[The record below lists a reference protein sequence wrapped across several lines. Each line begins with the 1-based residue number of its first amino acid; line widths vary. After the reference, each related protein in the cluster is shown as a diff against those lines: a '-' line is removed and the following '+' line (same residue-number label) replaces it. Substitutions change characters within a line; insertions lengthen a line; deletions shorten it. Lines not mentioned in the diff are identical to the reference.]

1 MRKANQQSCVC
12 VCFGQTCTDA
22 YRRITVL
29 RYLHLFFL
37 ARLSFLSGSNFDAA
51 ILCVYVCMCVCLVCH
66 HRLVCDFSHHSPMAP
81 RRSMRR
87 TTAHNNCLC
96 DELYGARCCTK
107 TLVHTVNVF
116 IRVQVGLLSITH
128 TLFHAQFFPM
138 LNSPFLFLFP
148 MISQV
153 DGCSQRWLSYDQE
166 FT

>member
-1 MRKANQQSCVC
+1 MTFILNSFVLKVLIFVTRLIKWMLIRSGRACEKSQPASMCVC

-107 TLVHTVNVF
+107 TLVHTVNV
-116 IRVQVGLLSITH
+116 
-128 TLFHAQFFPM
+128 
-138 LNSPFLFLFP
+138 
-148 MISQV
+148 
-153 DGCSQRWLSYDQE
+153 
-166 FT
+166 